1 MVGRGYKSR
10 FKTIGSEGCA
20 GRRCTFFVCVALGG
34 FLGWQ
39 VLGSVEVLCW
49 HPSTSQVSEGTGVG
63 FGIQN
68 LRGCS
73 SGKGQLR
80 AGRAPVL
87 GTERGSHPLPAPPRS
102 FFGAQPA
109 CGKIPPPQHP
119 RRLVQRCPTD
129 SWSHLCNVAA
139 AINILA
145 NKQNPCRGITLILV

>member
-20 GRRCTFFVCVALGG
+20 GRRCTFSVCVALGG

-68 LRGCS
+68 LRGAAAAKGS
-73 SGKGQLR
+73 S
-80 AGRAPVL
+80 VL
-87 GTERGSHPLPAPPRS
+87 GELPSSAQSGAHTRCLPLREASSVLSPRAAKS
-102 FFGAQPA
+102 
-109 CGKIPPPQHP
+109 PPQHL
-119 RRLVQRCPTD
+119 RRPVQRCPTD